1 MKRRVTSLPPIS
13 SEVFT
18 EKVLQAQAS
27 STAAATK
34 AAFEKT
40 CTACARTYFSENAYQ
55 NHLGSQKHKVNVANA
70 GDRNADDET
79 NSVMSSTFSLGEP
92 TSSKPEEIDSEAEEE
107 FSEVVE
113 ALKKSNL
120 KEIPPATRRPS
131 RPHHST
137 DIEDDKDSDA
147 TASSVTARDIDT
159 PMEVSVKRCLFCNF
173 ESPSIELNAAHM
185 ERIHGMFIP
194 ERAYLV
200 NLEGLISAL
209 FEKIHHFHECLYCG
223 KLKPTIFGLQTHMR
237 DKGHCKIPFDTEDEQ
252 LEIGEFYDFTSTYSD
267 VEDESDSEDELPGK
281 KQSGGVKLGAKRP
294 STTDEEGDE
303 EMEDGWETDSS
314 ASSLDSADLTAVPL
328 DQRTHRYEKLNQ
340 HPHHSHSDPRPH
352 RNKDGFHSHAHKHAN
367 AVFYSDYELHLPSG
381 RVAGHRSLNKYY
393 RQNLH
398 NYPSATEREERLAIE
413 AAETSDS
420 DVEDQQ
426 ISRRDGGQRGRA
438 LTSRANLGMV
448 GVTFEKRKEVQA
460 AEKRSRRV
468 EQHEQRKTQWYNNK
482 QSNMQKHFR
491 VSSQYS
497 APRAY
502 LLTVSRILCS
512 SDLDSVSRC
521 LLQYGLLFIA
531 LRAKIY
537 IWAYK
542 RVLHCMVW
550 EFRNI
555 RRRKVS
561 EMP

>member
-1 MKRRVTSLPPIS
+1 M
-13 SEVFT
+13 
-18 EKVLQAQAS
+18 
-27 STAAATK
+27 
-34 AAFEKT
+34 
-40 CTACARTYFSENAYQ
+40 
-55 NHLGSQKHKVNVANA
+55 
-70 GDRNADDET
+70 
-79 NSVMSSTFSLGEP
+79 MSSTFSLGEP
-92 TSSKPEEIDSEAEEE
+92 TISKPEEIDSEAEEE

-113 ALKKSNL
+113 ALKKANL
-120 KEIPPATRRPS
+120 KELPNATRRPS
-131 RPHHST
+131 RPHHAT
-137 DIEDDKDSDA
+137 DTEDDKSEA
-147 TASSVTARDIDT
+147 TASSATAQDDDE
-159 PMEVSVKRCLFCNF
+159 PPQVSVKRCLFCNF
-173 ESPSIELNAAHM
+173 DSTSVELNAAHM

-200 NLEGLISAL
+200 NLEGLIGAL
-209 FEKIHHFHECLYCG
+209 FEKIHYFHECLYCG

-252 LEIGEFYDFTSTYSD
+252 LEIGDFYDFTSTYSD
-267 VEDESDSEDELPGK
+267 VEEDSDSEDALPGK

-303 EMEDGWETDSS
+303 EMEEGWETDSS

-398 NYPSATEREERLAIE
+398 SYPSAAERQERLAIE
-413 AAETSDS
+413 DAESSDS
-420 DVEDQQ
+420 DVEDRQL
-426 ISRRDGGQRGRA
+426 SRRDDRVRGRA

-448 GVTFEKRKEVQA
+448 GVTAEKRKEVQL

-468 EQHEQRKTQWYNNK
+468 EQREQRKTQWYNNK

-491 VSSQYS
+491 VSSHDS
-497 APRAY
+497 APQAYY
-502 LLTVSRILCS
+502 LLTFSRILCCN
-512 SDLDSVSRC
+512 DLESRIRC
-521 LLQYGLLFIA
+521 RLQYGNYFTAFAGEDFDLSEKRSA
-531 LRAKIY
+531 LHGL
-537 IWAYK
+537 
-542 RVLHCMVW
+542 RV
-550 EFRNI
+550 
-555 RRRKVS
+555 
-561 EMP
+561 